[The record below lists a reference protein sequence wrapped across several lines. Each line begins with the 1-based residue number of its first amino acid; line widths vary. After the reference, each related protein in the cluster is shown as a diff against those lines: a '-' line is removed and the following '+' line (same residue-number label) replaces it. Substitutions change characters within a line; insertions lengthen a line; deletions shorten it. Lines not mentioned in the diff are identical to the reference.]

1 MQPAIRVE
9 NISKSYHI
17 GATRDRAQYQ
27 TIRESIVESI
37 SRPFRRSKEATHDDT
52 EFWAIKGV
60 SFDVQPGQVMGV
72 VGRNG
77 AGKSTLLKILSR
89 ITAPTSGQIQYR
101 GRLGSLLEVGT
112 GFHPELS
119 GRENIYLN
127 GSILGMA
134 RSQIT
139 KCFDEIVDFAEIGRF
154 LDTPVKRYSS
164 GMYVRLAF
172 AVAAH
177 LEPDILLIDEVLAVG
192 DSNFQKKCLGKMGE
206 VSKSGRTI
214 LFVSHNIA
222 AMESLCNR
230 CVFLDRGQ
238 LVMEGET
245 REVLNFYQQH
255 NVDHSSG
262 VRDLSEVARSG
273 GQRAVMTEVM
283 LGNESSSP
291 AISVRMGSQLSI
303 NVAFDSTG
311 LPISPVLGV
320 VIKTAFG
327 SSVFGVNNRFIPGFE
342 FTQGAER
349 ARITCTINRLPLMPG
364 TYWIDLYFGDEHH
377 DIDVIMDAISFEVEQ
392 SDVYG
397 SGKLPPTGSGPIYMN
412 ASWTL
417 H

>member
-9 NISKSYHI
+9 NISKSYKI

-27 TIRESIVESI
+27 TIRENLVESI
-37 SRPFRRSKEATHDDT
+37 SKPFRRSKDQTQDET
-52 EFWAIKGV
+52 EFWAIKDV
-60 SFDVQPGQVMGV
+60 SFEVQPGQVMGV

-89 ITAPTSGQIQYR
+89 ITAPTSGQIEYR

-127 GSILGMA
+127 GSILGMP
-134 RSQIT
+134 RSQIS
-139 KCFDEIVDFAEIGRF
+139 KCFNAIVDFAEIGRF

-206 VSKSGRTI
+206 VGKSGRTI

-222 AMESLCNR
+222 AMESLCHR
-230 CVFLDRGQ
+230 CIFLDRGQ
-238 LVMEGET
+238 LVYEGNT
-245 REVLNFYQQH
+245 PEVLNFYQQY
-255 NVDHSSG
+255 NVDHVRG
-262 VRDLSEVARSG
+262 VRNLADLPRPG
-273 GQRAVMTEVM
+273 GQIPVMTGVA
-283 LGNESSSP
+283 LGSDQKFP
-291 AISVRMGSQLSI
+291 VTTVRMGSNLSI
-303 NVAFDSTG
+303 QVDFDTAG
-311 LPISPVLGV
+311 KPFSPVLGV
-320 VIKTAFG
+320 VIKTAMG
-327 SSVFGVNNRFIPGFE
+327 SSVFTVNNRIIPGYE
-342 FTQGAER
+342 FPSET
-349 ARITCTINRLPLMPG
+349 ARGQITCTIDRLPLMPG

-377 DIDVIMDAISFEVEQ
+377 DVDVILDGIMFDVEQ
-392 SDVYG
+392 ADIYG
-397 SGKLPPTGSGPIYMN
+397 SGKLPHHSCGPIFLN
-412 ASWTL
+412 ASWVL
-417 H
+417 N